1 MKDVVPANDRVGGMP
16 QTELVTSNPTGAV
29 AGEQPQGGTLGLAQG
44 TALYVASV
52 LGTGILVLP
61 GLAAAAAG
69 PASILAVA
77 AVLVLSIPLA
87 GTFAALAARY
97 PDAGGVA
104 SYVRRTLGDT
114 AARMTGYWFFF
125 GVCFGAPVLAVLGG
139 EYVVAV
145 LGVDRAAVPVVALA
159 IFVPPF
165 VANWFGV
172 RIAGWVQFVLTGLLI
187 ATVVGVVG
195 VTFPAVEPGNFE
207 PFLPNG
213 WGGVGTA
220 ISLFVWAFAG
230 WEVGTHIAAEFK
242 NPRRIIP
249 LATGIA
255 IVIVGA
261 GYLALQVVT
270 VGVLGDRAGEGVV
283 PLLDL
288 VETTAPGIG
297 STLVAIVTAIVCL
310 GVMNAYLPAFAKL
323 GAALGRDGDLPR
335 FFAKGARSGEIP
347 RRALLLTAALVAV
360 YFVLMLLNGMNLTPF
375 ILIHTSNMVAIYAA
389 GMIAATL
396 LLRRWSFGW
405 WLAVVATIMSAGL
418 LVLAWANLVVPLL
431 LAAAA
436 VTVTVV
442 RRVRARR
449 RRNAIQG
456 AVDPSA
462 DADADAPTPTHEEQ
476 PA

>member
-1 MKDVVPANDRVGGMP
+1 M
-16 QTELVTSNPTGAV
+16 
-29 AGEQPQGGTLGLAQG
+29 QG
-44 TALYVASV
+44 TALYIASV

-69 PASILAVA
+69 PASIVAVA

-87 GTFAALAARY
+87 GTFAALASRY
-97 PDAGGVA
+97 PDPGGVA

-125 GVCFGAPVLAVLGG
+125 GVCIGAPVLAVLGG

-145 LGVDRAAVPVVALA
+145 LGVDRSAVPIIALA

-172 RIAGWVQFVLTGLLI
+172 RVAGWAQFVLTGLLI
-187 ATVVGVVG
+187 ATVVGVVA
-195 VTFPAVEPGNFE
+195 VTFPAVEASNFQ

-230 WEVGTHIAAEFK
+230 WEVGTHIAGEFK

-249 LATGIA
+249 LATAIA
-255 IVIVGA
+255 IVVVGA

-270 VGVLGDRAGEGVV
+270 VGVLGDRAGAGVV

-288 VETTAPGIG
+288 VDTTVPGIG

-335 FFAKGARSGEIP
+335 FFAKGAAAGEVP
-347 RRALLLTAALVAV
+347 RRALMLTARAR
-360 YFVLMLLNGMNLTPF
+360 GR
-375 ILIHTSNMVAIYAA
+375 
-389 GMIAATL
+389 
-396 LLRRWSFGW
+396 LLRADAPERHEP
-405 WLAVVATIMSAGL
+405 VGL
-418 LVLAWANLVVPLL
+418 HPHPHQQHGRDLRRGHGRRD
-431 LAAAA
+431 AAAA
-436 VTVTVV
+436 PLVV
-442 RRVRARR
+442 RLVARGRRHRHDGGPARARLGEPARAARAGAGRGDRHR
-449 RRNAIQG
+449 RASRTPWARNRG
-456 AVDPSA
+456 PGWPPPLHGS
-462 DADADAPTPTHEEQ
+462 
-476 PA
+476 PAR